1 MGDFKKINKTNEEM
15 QNAAAERETRSQKQ
29 NTTVKRLAGSES
41 KIKDK
46 VISAKVYPETWAT
59 FTAIN
64 KAQGMTNNSVINMLI
79 SEYVRNK
86 KEILDS

>member
-1 MGDFKKINKTNEEM
+1 MGDFKKTNKNM
-15 QNAAAERETRSQKQ
+15 QTAAAERENRSQKQ
-29 NTTVKRLAGSES
+29 NSTIKKLAGSES

-64 KAQGMTNNSVINMLI
+64 HAQGMTNNSVINMLI

-86 KEILDS
+86 KEILNS

>member
-1 MGDFKKINKTNEEM
+1 MGDFKKNTKNDIK
-15 QNAAAERETRSQKQ
+15 AAVAAREAKSSQ
-29 NTTVKRLAGSES
+29 NTDTVKTIVGNN

-79 SEYVRNK
+79 SEYIRNK
-86 KEILDS
+86 KEILE